1 MTSRALVSL
10 QFDYHDNSYHDNLS
24 TLLSLIEQS
33 DENAI
38 VVAPELCLTN
48 FSFDKMQE
56 AADFG
61 QKALEQILPL
71 SQNRIIAFSMTEKRN
86 GNFYNTAKIL
96 HAGKVIHSQDK
107 VHLFKLGEEHKHF
120 QAGDAKKVQI
130 VEVDGLKVAILI
142 CFEIR
147 FITLWE
153 RLKGADI
160 IMIPALWGKLR
171 KSQFEAIT
179 KAMAIMQQAFVIAAD
194 SANDDMAAS
203 SAIISPF
210 GETLRD
216 DTKQFLCLKA
226 DLNEIQKMRRYMDIG
241 LS

>member
-1 MTSRALVSL
+1 MTSRQLVSL
-10 QFDYHDNSYHDNLS
+10 QFDYHDNTYHDNLS
-24 TLLSLIEQS
+24 TLLSLIEKS

-48 FSFDKMQE
+48 FSFEKMQE

-61 QKALEQILPL
+61 EESLEKILPL
-71 SQNRIIAFSMTEKRN
+71 SQNRIIAFSMTEKRE
-86 GNFYNTAKIL
+86 GHFYNTAKIL
-96 HAGKVIHSQDK
+96 YHQKVIHSQDK
-107 VHLFKLGEEHKHF
+107 VQLFKLGEEHKHF
-120 QAGDAKKVQI
+120 NAGEVEKVKI
-130 VEVDGLKVAILI
+130 VEIDGLKVAILI

-153 RLKGADI
+153 RLKGADV

-179 KAMAIMQQAFVIAAD
+179 KSMAIMQQAFLIAAD

-210 GETLRD
+210 GDTLRD
-216 DTKQFLCLKA
+216 DAKQFLSLKA
-226 DLNEIQKMRRYMDIG
+226 NLKEIQKMRRYMDIG